1 MAAVYFIQPI
11 LLSCNFGQL
20 CSGISFR
27 HISPCGTCGLS
38 SPRPVCRGNTRS
50 AASHAAKTSLH
61 TANNGSCSH
70 SRYIRMLDSHRKSTI
85 IWRSSAHI
93 FLKSLLHL
101 TDSNASL
108 LSGGIYA
115 KKIIFEKGSF
125 CKNIGYLSW
134 HCRIRYDIRVL
145 LCLSQ
150 RSAV

>member
-1 MAAVYFIQPI
+1 MFHLRLKPNVSERYLSLIYFLPVSVWLVY
-11 LLSCNFGQL
+11 
-20 CSGISFR
+20 
-27 HISPCGTCGLS
+27 
-38 SPRPVCRGNTRS
+38 TRS
-50 AASHAAKTSLH
+50 ADAYAAKTSLH
-61 TANNGSCSH
+61 TDNNGSCSH
-70 SRYIRMLDSHRKSTI
+70 SQYICMLDVHRKSTI

-145 LCLSQ
+145 LGLSQ